1 MSKSIIISE
10 RDNIAAVSENGRVL
24 EFFIHRGD
32 ILLGDIY
39 LARVENILPSIDAAF
54 VNVGSDKMGF
64 LHASDITGKG
74 ALKDKL
80 KPKQNVIIQVVK
92 EPTGHK
98 GPRVTMAVSLP
109 GRFLVL
115 MPNEKGVNVSKK
127 ISSSKERAR
136 LKSIVSLLK
145 PAGVGVIIRTEA
157 ENQSESEIQEDLEFL
172 LEKWNS
178 IVTTS
183 DTITPPNLLYRD
195 QDLLYRV
202 IREACTED
210 ISDITLDTTFGY
222 HRTTQLIQS
231 WNISHPIN
239 ISVHKGTD
247 ALLVNKGID
256 KEIRNALQTKVL
268 LPSGGYLYIQTTEAL
283 SVIDVNSGKFT
294 SSATQG
300 ETIRKTNLEAVDEI
314 ARQLR
319 LRNIGGMIIV
329 DFIDME
335 NRVDQLSVLEQF
347 ELALEPDKSK
357 PQIGQLSDLGL
368 VELTRHRQGQ
378 SLAEIFTKKCP
389 ACNGNGAV
397 IEDFNFSA
405 TPQEGEQIVKTSKLK
420 FTKPINNKHA
430 LQVNDARKAT
440 HSTVQ
445 NRIAHSA
452 TKKIETSPTMAAS
465 SEINKQPQAEQR
477 ETFILNS
484 EIINKFFSES
494 AFVPNASKVVRY
506 YAIPSGVARNYLGKN
521 FTPDVFTILQEL
533 ESMGSSPAPQPHQQA
548 QPVQHNHMQRQHGHR
563 PMPQQQHQ
571 VKPQQQQPM
580 QQQPQQPMQQP
591 QYQQPI
597 QQPVQQPQVIQPQQ
611 QIQPQEQP
619 VQQPQVIQ
627 PPQPQQQIQQPQ
639 AIQPQPPQE
648 QIQPQEVVPVPQNI
662 EPQESVEVQ
671 EEIQQS
677 PEQEQQQPEEQQE
690 VKKPVGR
697 RPVRTDGKQSGP
709 RGRYPKRNQPKPENQ

>member
-1 MSKSIIISE
+1 MSKSIVISE

-39 LARVENILPSIDAAF
+39 LSKVENILPSIDAAF
-54 VNVGSDKMGF
+54 VHVGSDKMGF
-64 LHASDITGKG
+64 LHASDVTGRG

-80 KPKQNVIIQVVK
+80 KPKQHIIIQVVK

-98 GPRVTMAVSLP
+98 GPRVTMAISLP

-115 MPNEKGVNVSKK
+115 MPNEKGINVSKK
-127 ISSSKERAR
+127 VSSPKERAR

-145 PAGVGVIIRTEA
+145 PAGVGIIIRTEA
-157 ENQSESEIQEDLEFL
+157 ENQSESEIQEDLEYL
-172 LEKWNS
+172 LEKWNN

-183 DTITPPNLLYRD
+183 DTVTPPNLLYRD

-210 ISDITLDTTFGY
+210 IGEIVLDTSFGY

-247 ALLVNKGID
+247 SLLVNRGID
-256 KEIRNALQTKVL
+256 KEIRTALNTKVS

-294 SSATQG
+294 SSATQD

-319 LRNIGGMIIV
+319 LRNIGGMIII

-335 NRVDQLSVLEQF
+335 NRVDKLAILEEF

-397 IEDFNFSA
+397 IEEFNFSA
-405 TPQEGEQIVKTSKLK
+405 PPQEGETIVKTSKLK
-420 FTKPINNKHA
+420 FTKPIGNKPP
-430 LQVNDARKAT
+430 LTINDSRKQT

-445 NRIAHSA
+445 NKITTHNI
-452 TKKIETSPTMAAS
+452 TKKIETSPSLAAS
-465 SEINKQPQAEQR
+465 AEIKQQQPEQKA
-477 ETFILNS
+477 TFILNN
-484 EIINKFFSES
+484 EHINKFFSES
-494 AFVPNASKVVRY
+494 SYIPNVSKLIRY
-506 YAIPSGVARNYLGKN
+506 YAIPSGIVRNYLGRN

-533 ESMGSSPAPQPHQQA
+533 ESTGHTAAPETRRTEHAVPGQNISEPQPAPQTVAEPIK
-548 QPVQHNHMQRQHGHR
+548 
-563 PMPQQQHQ
+563 PMPQ
-571 VKPQQQQPM
+571 
-580 QQQPQQPMQQP
+580 
-591 QYQQPI
+591 
-597 QQPVQQPQVIQPQQ
+597 
-611 QIQPQEQP
+611 
-619 VQQPQVIQ
+619 
-627 PPQPQQQIQQPQ
+627 
-639 AIQPQPPQE
+639 
-648 QIQPQEVVPVPQNI
+648 NI
-662 EPQESVEVQ
+662 SEPQIVQ
-671 EEIQQS
+671 EPANPIISEKIPQ
-677 PEQEQQQPEEQQE
+677 
-690 VKKPVGR
+690 KRGIIR
-697 RPVRTDGKQSGP
+697 RPMKPGGKPTGQ
-709 RGRYPKRNQPKPENQ
+709 RKDQPKPPDNNQ